1 MRKKWKFRR
10 SAGRSDEGFTLIELL
25 VTLSVTS
32 ISVLLFSAALTQL
45 ITLRNHTHDD
55 RQIEWHLFLNQL
67 EYDMKDN
74 VLRDVV
80 ANRIRMWEVTDGVV
94 QSDVIAYNL
103 NTNKRYVRTRNGTGQ
118 QLMLLKIESMSLK
131 RDGNRIDIHVTFQN
145 GEAYSGRIKV
155 MENT

>member
-1 MRKKWKFRR
+1 MKRKWRFSP
-10 SAGRSDEGFTLIELL
+10 SAGRNEQGFTLLELL

-45 ITLRNHTHDD
+45 SAVRNRTNDD

-80 ANRIRMWEVTDGVV
+80 SNRIRMWEVVDGEV
-94 QSDVIAYNL
+94 QNNTIAYNL
-103 NTNKRYVRTRNGTGQ
+103 NSNNRYVRTRNGAGQ
-118 QLMLLKIESMSLK
+118 QLMLMKIERLSLS
-131 RDGNRIDIHVTFQN
+131 RTGDQIQIRVVFQN
-145 GEAYSGRIKV
+145 GERYSARIKV
-155 MENT
+155 RENI